1 MALLCDGVLP
11 AVKFSVVVEAEVA
24 FSVVVAAVAFAFG
37 IISGVMVVSDGVA
50 AGFSTWVL
58 CAEEL

>member
-1 MALLCDGVLP
+1 MALLCDDVLP
-11 AVKFSVVVEAEVA
+11 AVKFSVVVEAEVT
-24 FSVVVAAVAFAFG
+24 FSVVVVAVAFG

-58 CAEEL
+58 CAGVL